1 MQMNLEAMTW
11 DTLPCLQQQLAIE
24 AFSVKC
30 FNYRGII
37 DMLAPTIMS
46 TASHTGKLYYTIE

>member
-11 DTLPCLQQQLAIE
+11 DTLPCLQQHLAIE

-37 DMLAPTIMS
+37 DMLAPTIMRLLA
-46 TASHTGKLYYTIE
+46 TQASYITQ